1 MTTTLSKMNLNIMPR
16 KPPYTL
22 NIITNKL
29 QSYNER
35 INRINTFMPENVR
48 NDNIKYELLAIIFE
62 CKDYHNDMEKYEPKN
77 FDIKVQIVSLCFNVN
92 ALYEKIFDKNRD
104 TFWLTDEETD
114 EMKKIFRKNYKGI
127 MNL

>member
-1 MTTTLSKMNLNIMPR
+1 MTTTLSKMNLNVMPP

-114 EMKKIFRKNYKGI
+114 EMKKIYRKNYKH
-127 MNL
+127 

>member
-1 MTTTLSKMNLNIMPR
+1 MTTTLSKMNLNVMPP

-104 TFWLTDEETD
+104 TFWLTDEDTD

>member
-1 MTTTLSKMNLNIMPR
+1 MTTTLSKMNLNVMPP

>member
-1 MTTTLSKMNLNIMPR
+1 MTTTLSKMNLNVMPP

-35 INRINTFMPENVR
+35 INRINTFMAENVR

-104 TFWLTDEETD
+104 TFWLTDDETD

>member
-1 MTTTLSKMNLNIMPR
+1 MTTTLSKMNLNVMPP

-77 FDIKVQIVSLCFNVN
+77 FDIKVKIVSLCFNVN